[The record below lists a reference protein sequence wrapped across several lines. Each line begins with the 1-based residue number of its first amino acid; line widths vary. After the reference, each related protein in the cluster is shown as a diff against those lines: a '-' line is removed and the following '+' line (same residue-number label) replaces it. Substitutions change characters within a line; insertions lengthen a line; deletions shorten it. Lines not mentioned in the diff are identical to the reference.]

1 MKIFSSLTARIALLS
16 ALQFIGVFAGAM
28 LVYRAQAP
36 AEHPFLKVPAEMI
49 ALAAANGWHEKATIG
64 ARAAVMSQRLNIA
77 IDIRDAQGQSLVA
90 AGLDRPQ
97 LNWRASADVVR
108 DGKVVGRVQVSSD
121 QLPKPPIE
129 AWLSATLVAA
139 LVLGGSSW
147 LLSRSISRPIK
158 HISSVAA
165 RLGAGDLSARVGPYA
180 CSGEMKKLATS
191 FDHMAGRLQTLVTA
205 HSELLA
211 NVSHELRTPLARAR
225 VVLDLAREGAMVDRE
240 AITEIASDLDELE
253 HLISEVLTTARLS
266 LAEGQA
272 SDLLARLPK
281 QPIDLCDVV
290 DQAAERFRKRFAG
303 IALDVA
309 KPNQAVTCVAAETLL
324 HRALNNLL
332 DNAAGHGGGAP
343 VHLTLEAK
351 NGVSVLEVR
360 DEGPGMRPEDAAR
373 AFEPFYRADPSR
385 SKVGGL
391 GLGLTLAHR
400 VALAH
405 GGKIALTSEVGR
417 GTTVRVELPLG

>member
-1 MKIFSSLTARIALLS
+1 
-16 ALQFIGVFAGAM
+16 
-28 LVYRAQAP
+28 
-36 AEHPFLKVPAEMI
+36 
-49 ALAAANGWHEKATIG
+49 
-64 ARAAVMSQRLNIA
+64 
-77 IDIRDAQGQSLVA
+77 
-90 AGLDRPQ
+90 
-97 LNWRASADVVR
+97 
-108 DGKVVGRVQVSSD
+108 
-121 QLPKPPIE
+121 
-129 AWLSATLVAA
+129 
-139 LVLGGSSW
+139 
-147 LLSRSISRPIK
+147 
-158 HISSVAA
+158 
-165 RLGAGDLSARVGPYA
+165 
-180 CSGEMKKLATS
+180 MKKLATS

-417 GTTVRVELPLG
+417 GRVSATPTARLWRSNGARRNRRWPPRLSVHHRYFPTISGESTTVPKGVGGSSVWKSSGFRGLCAWPACNACASRTATTAVEAPRTAMPTSHSPRSSTAKLRPRSPWLRVSGLAGPLPSASATSSRYR

>member
-49 ALAAANGWHEKATIG
+49 ALAAANGWHERSTIG

-77 IDIRDAQGQSLVA
+77 IDIRDAQGQSLVS
-90 AGLDRPQ
+90 AGADQPN

-108 DGKVVGRVQVSSD
+108 DGKVVGRVQVSSSH
-121 QLPKPPIE
+121 LPKPPIE

-158 HISSVAA
+158 HISGVAE
-165 RLGAGDLSARVGPYA
+165 RLGAGDLSARVGPFP
-180 CSGEMKKLATS
+180 CGGEMKKLATS
-191 FDHMAGRLQTLVTA
+191 FDLMAGRLQTLVTA

-281 QPIDLCDVV
+281 QPVDLGDVV

-303 IALDVA
+303 IALDVV
-309 KPNQAVTCVAAETLL
+309 KPSQPVMCVAAETLI
-324 HRALNNLL
+324 HRAINNLL

-343 VHLTLEAK
+343 VRLTLEAK
-351 NGVSVLEVR
+351 DGGSVLEVR

-400 VALAH
+400 VAQAH
-405 GGKIALTSEVGR
+405 GGSVALVSEVGR

>member
-1 MKIFSSLTARIALLS
+1 
-16 ALQFIGVFAGAM
+16 
-28 LVYRAQAP
+28 
-36 AEHPFLKVPAEMI
+36 
-49 ALAAANGWHEKATIG
+49 
-64 ARAAVMSQRLNIA
+64 
-77 IDIRDAQGQSLVA
+77 
-90 AGLDRPQ
+90 
-97 LNWRASADVVR
+97 
-108 DGKVVGRVQVSSD
+108 
-121 QLPKPPIE
+121 
-129 AWLSATLVAA
+129 
-139 LVLGGSSW
+139 
-147 LLSRSISRPIK
+147 
-158 HISSVAA
+158 
-165 RLGAGDLSARVGPYA
+165 
-180 CSGEMKKLATS
+180 
-191 FDHMAGRLQTLVTA
+191 
-205 HSELLA
+205 
-211 NVSHELRTPLARAR
+211 
-225 VVLDLAREGAMVDRE
+225 
-240 AITEIASDLDELE
+240 
-253 HLISEVLTTARLS
+253 VLTTARLS